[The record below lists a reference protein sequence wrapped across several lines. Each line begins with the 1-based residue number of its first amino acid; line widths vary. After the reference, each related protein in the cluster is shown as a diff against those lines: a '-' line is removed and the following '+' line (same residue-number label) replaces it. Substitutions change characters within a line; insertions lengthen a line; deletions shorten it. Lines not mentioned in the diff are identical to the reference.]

1 MVFRKQA
8 PADEYLLPSGDREIL
23 ESIKAELELRSGHR
37 THDDRDI
44 IDLAL
49 RLLQK
54 DLDSSSASEV
64 VEEVRREMLYRH
76 WCTESSCAESS
87 SAESSC
93 AQSGSAGDNGNEI
106 AECEPST
113 CEPQPASPLGKNS
126 I

>member
-1 MVFRKQA
+1 MVFRRQ
-8 PADEYLLPSGDREIL
+8 PYDDEFRLPPGDLEIL
-23 ESIKAELELRSGHR
+23 ESIREELELRGDNL

-54 DLDSSSASEV
+54 DLDSSSADEV
-64 VEEVRREMLYRH
+64 VEEVNREMLYRQ
-76 WCTESSCAESS
+76 W
-87 SAESSC
+87 C
-93 AQSGSAGDNGNEI
+93 AQSGSAQSGGARDNGNEI
-106 AECEPST
+106 AGNEPPS